1 MGELWLWVAFN
12 VFVLAML
19 AVDLLVVH
27 RHAHEVSI
35 KEAGAWTAIWITL
48 ALLFGAGVYIF
59 AGPEPGL
66 EYLTGYLIEKA
77 LSVDNIFVFVLVFSY
92 FGVPPR
98 YQHRVLFWGILG
110 ALVMRG
116 AMIAAGAYLI
126 HQFHWIIYVFGAF
139 LVFTG
144 IRMATQSEHSIEPEA
159 NPVIKLVR
167 RILPVTSSFQ
177 GQKFFVRQSIGEKV
191 RLAATPLFV
200 VLVVVETTDLIFAL
214 DSIPAI
220 FAITQDPF
228 IVYTSN
234 IFAIL
239 GLRALYFLL
248 AGVIH
253 KFHYLQLGLSLV
265 LIFVGAK
272 MLLSDIYHVPVGWSL
287 GVVGTVLA
295 ASVAAS
301 LLWPREAEEHD
312 PVDHDPIPD
321 NDPESTMSPHSASQS
336 SSHNDAA

>member
-1 MGELWLWVAFN
+1 MDQLWIWIAFN
-12 VFVLAML
+12 LFVLVML
-19 AVDLLVVH
+19 AVDLLVFH
-27 RHAHEVSI
+27 KEAHEVRL
-35 KEAGAWTAIWITL
+35 KEAAAWSILWVGL
-48 ALLFGAGVYIF
+48 ALLFGAGVYVRM
-59 AGPEPGL
+59 GPEAGL
-66 EYLTGYLIEKA
+66 QYLTGYLIEKA
-77 LSVDNIFVFVLVFSY
+77 LSVDNIFVFVLIFSY
-92 FGVPPR
+92 FRVPAR

-144 IRMATQSEHSIEPEA
+144 ARMATQTEHDIEPES
-159 NPVIKLVR
+159 NPVIRLIKS
-167 RILPVTSSFQ
+167 IYPVTTTYH
-177 GQKFFVRQSIGEKV
+177 GQKFFVRQEVEGRMRSV
-191 RLAATPLFV
+191 ATPLFV
-200 VLVVVETTDLIFAL
+200 VLVLVETTDLIFAV

-253 KFHYLQLGLSLV
+253 RFHYLKLGLAAVLVFVGIKMLLADLYPVPVGLSLGVIALV
-265 LIFVGAK
+265 LG
-272 MLLSDIYHVPVGWSL
+272 
-287 GVVGTVLA
+287 
-295 ASVAAS
+295 ASVLAS
-301 LLWPREAEEHD
+301 LLWPKSAEAHD
-312 PVDHDPIPD
+312 PVGNRP
-321 NDPESTMSPHSASQS
+321 
-336 SSHNDAA
+336 

>member
-1 MGELWLWVAFN
+1 MDQLWMWIAFN
-12 VFVLAML
+12 LFVLSML
-19 AVDLLVVH
+19 AVDLLVFH
-27 RHAHEVSI
+27 KEAHEVRL
-35 KEAGAWTAIWITL
+35 KEAAAWSILWVGL
-48 ALLFGAGVYIF
+48 ALLFGAGVYVRM
-59 AGPEPGL
+59 GPEAGL
-66 EYLTGYLIEKA
+66 QYLTGYLIEKA
-77 LSVDNIFVFVLVFSY
+77 LSVDNIFVFVLIFSY
-92 FGVPPR
+92 FRVPAR

-144 IRMATQSEHSIEPEA
+144 ARMATQTEHDIEPES
-159 NPVIKLVR
+159 NPVIRLIKS
-167 RILPVTSSFQ
+167 IYPVTTTYH
-177 GQKFFVRQSIGEKV
+177 GQKFFVRQEVEGRMRSV
-191 RLAATPLFV
+191 ATPLFV
-200 VLVVVETTDLIFAL
+200 VLVLVETTDLIFAV

-253 KFHYLQLGLSLV
+253 RFHYLKLGLAAVLVFVGIKMLLADLYPVPVGLSLGVIALV
-265 LIFVGAK
+265 LG
-272 MLLSDIYHVPVGWSL
+272 
-287 GVVGTVLA
+287 
-295 ASVAAS
+295 ASVLAS
-301 LLWPREAEEHD
+301 LLWPKSAEAHD
-312 PVDHDPIPD
+312 PVGNRP
-321 NDPESTMSPHSASQS
+321 
-336 SSHNDAA
+336 